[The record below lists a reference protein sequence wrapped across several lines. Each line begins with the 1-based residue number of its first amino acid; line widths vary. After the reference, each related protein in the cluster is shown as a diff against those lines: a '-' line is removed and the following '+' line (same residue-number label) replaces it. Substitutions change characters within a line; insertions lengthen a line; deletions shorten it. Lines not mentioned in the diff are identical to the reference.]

1 MMVQIIHI
9 HAKEVG
15 VLGGG
20 TGKDICLKKHVR
32 PGRIQTV
39 CMVVMVLLLLKILG
53 YLACFVS
60 LQLLNPFA
68 QH

>member
-53 YLACFVS
+53 Y
-60 LQLLNPFA
+60 
-68 QH
+68 